1 MENNN
6 QVNTQSPTPMQPKNS
21 KLRENLRGA
30 WDLIKFAVI
39 ALAIVIPVRMFIAQ
53 PFVVNGDSMFPT
65 FHNKEYLIVDEISY
79 IVRSPARGEVTIFR
93 YPNDPSRFFIK
104 RIIGMPN
111 ETIEIKNGVVKIIN
125 KENPDGFILEEPY
138 LNEKFTTTET
148 FTTGNDQYFVMGD
161 NRNRSSDS
169 RSWGVLPKKFMIGR
183 AYLRLLPVGNLDY
196 LPGAITT
203 NK

>member
-6 QVNTQSPTPMQPKNS
+6 EVSTQSPTPIQPKNS
-21 KLRENLRGA
+21 KLRENLKGA

-39 ALAIVIPVRMFIAQ
+39 ARAIVIPVRMFIAQ

-79 IVRSPARGEVTIFR
+79 IVRNPARGEVTIFR

>member
-79 IVRSPARGEVTIFR
+79 IVRSPARSEVTIFR

-169 RSWGVLPKKFMIGR
+169 RSWGVLLKKFMIGR

>member
-79 IVRSPARGEVTIFR
+79 IVRSPARSEVTIFR

>member
-6 QVNTQSPTPMQPKNS
+6 EVSTQSPTPIQPKNS
-21 KLRENLRGA
+21 KLRENLKGA

-79 IVRSPARGEVTIFR
+79 IVRNPARGEVTIFR

>member
-1 MENNN
+1 MENTNK
-6 QVNTQSPTPMQPKNS
+6 VEEPKKNS
-21 KLRENLRGA
+21 KLKENLKGA

-79 IVRSPARGEVTIFR
+79 IVRSPRRGEVTIFR
-93 YPNDPSRFFIK
+93 YPSDPSRFFIK

-125 KENPDGFILEEPY
+125 KENPNGFILEEPY
-138 LNEKFTTTET
+138 LNEKFLTTET
-148 FTTGNDQYFVMGD
+148 FATGNDQYFVMGD

-183 AYLRLLPVGNLDY
+183 AYLRLLPVNNLDY
-196 LPGAITT
+196 LPGAITE

>member
-6 QVNTQSPTPMQPKNS
+6 QVNTQSPTPIQPKNS

-79 IVRSPARGEVTIFR
+79 IVRSPARSEVTIFR

-169 RSWGVLPKKFMIGR
+169 RSWGVLLKKFMIGR

>member
-6 QVNTQSPTPMQPKNS
+6 QVNTQSPTPIQPKNS

-79 IVRSPARGEVTIFR
+79 IVRSPARSEVTIFR

>member
-6 QVNTQSPTPMQPKNS
+6 QVNTQSPTPIQPKNS

-79 IVRSPARGEVTIFR
+79 IVRNPARGEVTIFR

-169 RSWGVLPKKFMIGR
+169 RSWGVLLKKFMIGR